1 MVSVASEWVITRGP
15 DTAFEALFAAEYA
28 AVVAIAFRVLADGD
42 EAEDIAQD
50 VFCQFF
56 RQHKPNAPWARAWLH
71 RAAVHAAL
79 NQIRGKKRRVRR
91 ESREAVERERFHTG
105 ETVSLDPQAAFE
117 RSERCREVR
126 ALLARLP
133 RKSAAVLALR
143 YSGLSYGEVAAAL
156 GVGVGQVGTLL
167 RRAEA
172 ALRKEMND
180 ETP

>member
-1 MVSVASEWVITRGP
+1 MASIVSEWVTTRGP
-15 DTAFEALFAAEYA
+15 DAAFEALFAAEYP
-28 AVVAIAFRVLADGD
+28 AVVAIALRVLADAD

-56 RQHKPNAPWARAWLH
+56 RQHKPDASWARAWLH

-79 NQIRGKKRRVRR
+79 NQIRGKKRRARR
-91 ESREAVERERFHTG
+91 ESQEALERGRFQG
-105 ETVSLDPQAAFE
+105 AATVSLDPQTAVE
-117 RSERCREVR
+117 RSEQCREVR
-126 ALLARLP
+126 AALARLP